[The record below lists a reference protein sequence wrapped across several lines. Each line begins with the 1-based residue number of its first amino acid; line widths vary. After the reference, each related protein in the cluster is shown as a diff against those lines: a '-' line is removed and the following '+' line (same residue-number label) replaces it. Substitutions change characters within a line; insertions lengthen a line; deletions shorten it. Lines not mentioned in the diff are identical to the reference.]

1 MVDVRLNNSYA
12 LKLYMFNPGDEWYLH
27 YDHFPVPRE
36 KAVSIDAGTRYVIV
50 DLKTKNR
57 KDVYGAEVGNCTD
70 LEDYSET
77 SNPINKISLVWL
89 PTQYISAG
97 VSKTRII
104 VKMILTNT
112 Q

>member
-1 MVDVRLNNSYA
+1 MVNVRLNNSYA

-50 DLKTKNR
+50 DLKTKRR

-77 SNPINKISLVWL
+77 SKGTFTDYVCTKGGTNKHDFVQ
-89 PTQYISAG
+89 TFSA
-97 VSKTRII
+97 
-104 VKMILTNT
+104 
-112 Q
+112 